1 MIPPAMA
8 ATPSS
13 TTPGSVS
20 CSSSFP
26 EPNST
31 PYTSTQP
38 ATQSTRLARPSA
50 DGRTSGARAATGPQP
65 AREGRVRPPP
75 PARVDGAGH
84 GRGNPRG
91 QRRGHARRRHV
102 VRRAC
107 VAPHEATIKVVHEI
121 AGSPVEPGGNRGH
134 EGGRERG
141 DHEPTER

>member
-65 AREGRVRPPP
+65 ARGSGAAVESQQRLLGLGSRQER
-75 PARVDGAGH
+75 DGEPHDGGH
-84 GRGNPRG
+84 S
-91 QRRGHARRRHV
+91 H
-102 VRRAC
+102 
-107 VAPHEATIKVVHEI
+107 
-121 AGSPVEPGGNRGH
+121 
-134 EGGRERG
+134 
-141 DHEPTER
+141 